1 MTMTWKLQAISGE
14 LEGQEVT
21 IDRDLLVGRHQDAD
35 LLLQSAEISRRHA
48 AFLLK
53 DDALWVQDLKSSNGT
68 FVNDIRIDQ
77 DKMLMDGD
85 IVQFASI
92 KFNVLA
98 PAKVVEVAE
107 QPIAAPAAV
116 IADAEPAIAQVE
128 PSVSQPAEQPV
139 KQPAEAIATAELDT
153 PVSVEPSAAEK
164 LSEQGMPELSARDSN
179 VQITREG
186 MPSGVAVPKPAPIPD
201 GVDIHAPVVP
211 EADEVKVPVTRV
223 QEEVE
228 TQKNAKVGLI
238 TVVALIILAI
248 IAWLLFK

>member
-1 MTMTWKLQAISGE
+1 MTWKLQAISGE

-21 IDRDLLVGRHQDAD
+21 IDRDMLVGRHQDAD

-98 PAKVVEVAE
+98 PVKAVEVADQSIVE
-107 QPIAAPAAV
+107 PTSI
-116 IADAEPAIAQVE
+116 IADAEPEIAQVE
-128 PSVSQPAEQPV
+128 PSVSQPAE
-139 KQPAEAIATAELDT
+139 AIATAELDT
-153 PVSVEPSAAEK
+153 AVSVEPSAAEK
-164 LSEQGMPELSARDSN
+164 MSEQGMPELSARDSN

-201 GVDIHAPVVP
+201 GVDIHTPIKPDIEQVKVP
-211 EADEVKVPVTRV
+211 EARV
-223 QEEVE
+223 EKEIE
-228 TQKNAKVGLI
+228 TQKNAKVGLM
-238 TVVALIILAI
+238 TVVVLIILAI

>member
-21 IDRDLLVGRHQDAD
+21 IDRDMLVGRHQDAD

-53 DDALWVQDLKSSNGT
+53 EDALWVQDLKSSNGT

-98 PAKVVEVAE
+98 PAKVQDTAHQSEVET
-107 QPIAAPAAV
+107 PPAV
-116 IADAEPAIAQVE
+116 VVE
-128 PSVSQPAEQPV
+128 PVITQTGDTPVQQPV
-139 KQPAEAIATAELDT
+139 EAVATAELKET
-153 PVSVEPSAAEK
+153 APVERSAAEQM
-164 LSEQGMPELSARDSN
+164 SEQGMPELSARDRN

-186 MPSGVAVPKPAPIPD
+186 MPSGVTVPKPAPIPE

-211 EADEVKVPVTRV
+211 EADEVKAPVTRV

-228 TQKNAKVGLI
+228 TQKNAKVGLM
-238 TVVALIILAI
+238 TVVSLIILAI

>member
-1 MTMTWKLQAISGE
+1 MTWKLQAISGE

-21 IDRDLLVGRHQDAD
+21 IDRDMLVGRHQDAD

-98 PAKVVEVAE
+98 PVKAVEVAD
-107 QPIAAPAAV
+107 QSIAEPTSI
-116 IADAEPAIAQVE
+116 IADAEP
-128 PSVSQPAEQPV
+128 SVSQLAEQQV
-139 KQPAEAIATAELDT
+139 QQPAEAIATAELDT
-153 PVSVEPSAAEK
+153 AVSVEPSAAEK
-164 LSEQGMPELSARDSN
+164 MSEQGMPELSARDRN

-186 MPSGVAVPKPAPIPD
+186 MPSGVAVPKPAPIPE
-201 GVDIHAPVVP
+201 GVDVHTPIKPDIEQVKAP
-211 EADEVKVPVTRV
+211 EARV
-223 QEEVE
+223 EKEIE
-228 TQKNAKVGLI
+228 TQKNAKVGLM
-238 TVVALIILAI
+238 TVVVLIILAI

>member
-1 MTMTWKLQAISGE
+1 MTWKLQAISGE

-21 IDRDLLVGRHQDAD
+21 IDRDMLVGRHQDAD

-48 AFLLK
+48 TFLLK

-98 PAKVVEVAE
+98 PVKAVEVAD
-107 QPIAAPAAV
+107 QSIAEPTSI
-116 IADAEPAIAQVE
+116 IADAEP
-128 PSVSQPAEQPV
+128 SVSQLAEQQV
-139 KQPAEAIATAELDT
+139 QQPAEAIATAELDT
-153 PVSVEPSAAEK
+153 AVSVEPSAAEK
-164 LSEQGMPELSARDSN
+164 MSEQGMPELSARDRN

-186 MPSGVAVPKPAPIPD
+186 MPSGVAVPKPAPIPE
-201 GVDIHAPVVP
+201 GVDVHTPIKPDIEQVKAP
-211 EADEVKVPVTRV
+211 EARV
-223 QEEVE
+223 EKEIE
-228 TQKNAKVGLI
+228 TQKNAKVGLM
-238 TVVALIILAI
+238 TVVVLIILAI

>member
-21 IDRDLLVGRHQDAD
+21 IDRDMLVGRHQDAD

-98 PAKVVEVAE
+98 PVKAVEVAE
-107 QPIAAPAAV
+107 QSIVEPTSI

-128 PSVSQPAEQPV
+128 PSVSQLAEQQV
-139 KQPAEAIATAELDT
+139 QQPAEAIATAELDT

-164 LSEQGMPELSARDSN
+164 MSEQGMPELSARDSN

-186 MPSGVAVPKPAPIPD
+186 MPSGVAVPKPAPIPE
-201 GVDIHAPVVP
+201 GVDVHTPIKPDIEQVKAP
-211 EADEVKVPVTRV
+211 EARV
-223 QEEVE
+223 EKEIE
-228 TQKNAKVGLI
+228 TQKNAKVGLM
-238 TVVALIILAI
+238 TVVVLIILAI

>member
-21 IDRDLLVGRHQDAD
+21 IDRDMLVGRHQDAD

-98 PAKVVEVAE
+98 PVKAVEVAD
-107 QPIAAPAAV
+107 QSIAEPTSI
-116 IADAEPAIAQVE
+116 IADAEP
-128 PSVSQPAEQPV
+128 SVSQLAEQQV
-139 KQPAEAIATAELDT
+139 QQPAEAIATAELDT
-153 PVSVEPSAAEK
+153 AVSVEPSAAEK
-164 LSEQGMPELSARDSN
+164 MSEQGMPELSARDRN

-186 MPSGVAVPKPAPIPD
+186 MPSGVAVPKPAPIPE
-201 GVDIHAPVVP
+201 GVDVHTPIKPDIEQVKAP
-211 EADEVKVPVTRV
+211 EARV
-223 QEEVE
+223 EKEIE
-228 TQKNAKVGLI
+228 TQKNAKVGLM
-238 TVVALIILAI
+238 TVVVLIILAI

>member
-21 IDRDLLVGRHQDAD
+21 IDRDMLVGRHQDAD

-98 PAKVVEVAE
+98 PVKAVEVAE
-107 QPIAAPAAV
+107 QSIVEPTSI

-128 PSVSQPAEQPV
+128 PSVSQPAE
-139 KQPAEAIATAELDT
+139 AIATAELDT
-153 PVSVEPSAAEK
+153 AVSVEPSAAEK
-164 LSEQGMPELSARDSN
+164 MSEQGMPELSARDSN

-186 MPSGVAVPKPAPIPD
+186 MPSGVAVPKPAPIPE
-201 GVDIHAPVVP
+201 GVDIHTPIKPDIEQVKAP
-211 EADEVKVPVTRV
+211 EARV
-223 QEEVE
+223 EKEIE
-228 TQKNAKVGLI
+228 TQKNAKVGLM
-238 TVVALIILAI
+238 TVVVLIILAI

>member
-21 IDRDLLVGRHQDAD
+21 IDRDMLVGRHQDAD

-53 DDALWVQDLKSSNGT
+53 DDALWVKDLKSSNGT

-98 PAKVVEVAE
+98 PVKAVEVADQSIVE
-107 QPIAAPAAV
+107 PTSI
-116 IADAEPAIAQVE
+116 IADAEPEIAQVE
-128 PSVSQPAEQPV
+128 PSVSQPAE
-139 KQPAEAIATAELDT
+139 AIATAELDT
-153 PVSVEPSAAEK
+153 AVSVEPSAAEK
-164 LSEQGMPELSARDSN
+164 MSEQGMPELSARDSN

-201 GVDIHAPVVP
+201 GVDIHTPIKPDIEQVKAP
-211 EADEVKVPVTRV
+211 EARV
-223 QEEVE
+223 EKEIE
-228 TQKNAKVGLI
+228 TQKNAKVGLM
-238 TVVALIILAI
+238 TVVVLIILAI